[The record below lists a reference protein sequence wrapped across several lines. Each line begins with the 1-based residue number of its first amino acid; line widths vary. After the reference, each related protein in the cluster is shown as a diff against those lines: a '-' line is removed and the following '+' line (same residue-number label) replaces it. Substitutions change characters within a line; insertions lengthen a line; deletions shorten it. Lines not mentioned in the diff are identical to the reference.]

1 MKKITII
8 VTILTLLMAS
18 SASAGDIIGR
28 HNLSNDRGL
37 VRVKS
42 IEGSKMTV
50 DIVYVP
56 ENGKLMILTDVFA
69 DYDSQTQKAIYSE
82 DQLCPDALKLTFQ
95 KNGKVVLKEA
105 ACADF

>member
-1 MKKITII
+1 MKNTIII
-8 VTILTLLMAS
+8 VTIFTLLIAS

-37 VRVKS
+37 IRVKS

-50 DIVYVP
+50 DIVYIP
-56 ENGKLMILTDVFA
+56 ENGKLMILTDVSA
-69 DYDSQTQKAIYSE
+69 DYDSRTQNAVYSE

-95 KNGKVVLKEA
+95 NNEKVVLKEA
-105 ACADF
+105 ACAAF